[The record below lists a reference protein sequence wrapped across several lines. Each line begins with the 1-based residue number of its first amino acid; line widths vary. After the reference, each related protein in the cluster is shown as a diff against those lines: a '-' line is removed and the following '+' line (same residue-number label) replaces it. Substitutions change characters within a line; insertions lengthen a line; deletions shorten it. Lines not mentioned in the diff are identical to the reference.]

1 MQLFLFCVII
11 CNMNELKTIL
21 RQEEYFFEEKKSKFF
36 SYIFPISNEE
46 EAKKYISEYRKKYSD
61 ARHVLWAYS
70 LSGNLKKNNDGEPTG
85 AQAILNAITQ
95 NSIDNVLII
104 VVRYFGGILLGAG
117 GLFRAYGN
125 SACEVIKKCE
135 IVNLVNHLLVEV
147 YCDYNSY
154 LFVQKNYRVVDCNY
168 GENVTLKI
176 AVLEAELDNLKE
188 KNYNFKIVGECLL

>member
-1 MQLFLFCVII
+1 MQLFLFYAII

-36 SYIFPISNEE
+36 SYIFPVSNEE
-46 EAKKYISEYRKKYSD
+46 EVKKYLSEYKKKYSD

-70 LSGNLKKNNDGEPTG
+70 LSGDLKKNNDGEPTG

-95 NSIDNVLII
+95 NSLDNVLII

-135 IVNLVNHLLVEV
+135 IVNLVKHIIVEV

-154 LFVQKNYRVVDCNY
+154 LSIQKKYRVIGCEY
-168 GENVTLKI
+168 GEGVTLKI
-176 AVLEAELDNLKE
+176 AVLEEEIINFKE